1 MRIFICF
8 IIFLAFY
15 RLGQGQYCLNAGPT
29 SNADSNVELVMLT
42 GQSGTINHVGCPSQI
57 GVEVY
62 LNESATLSAGSA
74 YSLQVDYGTCGG
86 NYPSAGTVWIDFD
99 LSQTFTQNEVVGTWV
114 GTPPSTPVT
123 YTIQVPQN
131 AHNGQTRMRVT
142 QQEAGQLPLNP
153 CASFSWGSV
162 MDFGITIVN
171 GLDCSG
177 FAGDDMSSA
186 INVSTL
192 PFLDTVDLSYCYGNQ
207 NIVYDS
213 PDIFYKLFLNPT
225 ISEVNISTCGSNFDT
240 YLTILDPQGQ
250 VLGYND
256 DGACAPSSTLS
267 FSVGDLGFVY
277 LIVEGWG
284 NETGT
289 ANIEI
294 NANYLGFE
302 EGSMHDILISP
313 NPANEKIEFNAQLDN
328 LIIYDTY
335 GQIVYR
341 GNGPHNFVDVSGFVE
356 GSYFVKGYVNQ
367 IPVIKHFT
375 KL

>member
-1 MRIFICF
+1 M
-8 IIFLAFY
+8 AFY
-15 RLGQGQYCLNAGPT
+15 RLGQGQYCLIAGPT
-29 SNADSNVELVMLT
+29 TNADSNVELVMLT

-62 LNESATLSAGSA
+62 LNESATLSAGSS

-86 NYPSAGTVWIDFD
+86 NYAGAGTVWIDYD

-114 GTPPSTPVT
+114 GTPPTTPVT

-177 FAGDDMSSA
+177 FAGDDMNSA

-213 PDIFYKLFLNPT
+213 PDIFYKLFLKITFIDKHTNTVPLVYEIHIILNMYVYVYVT
-225 ISEVNISTCGSNFDT
+225 PLQMIALFIGS
-240 YLTILDPQGQ
+240 
-250 VLGYND
+250 VLMH
-256 DGACAPSSTLS
+256 SFTL
-267 FSVGDLGFVY
+267 
-277 LIVEGWG
+277 
-284 NETGT
+284 
-289 ANIEI
+289 
-294 NANYLGFE
+294 
-302 EGSMHDILISP
+302 
-313 NPANEKIEFNAQLDN
+313 
-328 LIIYDTY
+328 
-335 GQIVYR
+335 
-341 GNGPHNFVDVSGFVE
+341 
-356 GSYFVKGYVNQ
+356 
-367 IPVIKHFT
+367 
-375 KL
+375 